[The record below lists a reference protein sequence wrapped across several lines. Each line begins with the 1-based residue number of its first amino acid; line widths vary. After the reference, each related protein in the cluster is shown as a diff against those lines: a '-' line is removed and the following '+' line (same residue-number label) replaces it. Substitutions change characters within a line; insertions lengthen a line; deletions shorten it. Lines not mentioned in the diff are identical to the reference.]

1 MTARPRTSTATRA
14 AFAAAAA
21 CTVLLAACAAPTTQ
35 ATPAPPSSVTA
46 SSPAPAPSG
55 SPVTAPA
62 LSTPAKSSTAAP
74 KTSAKP
80 STSAAPL
87 TSAVTSAPPPPPV
100 PAEPPQVAPPAPTD
114 TPDPVTREAPTTAA
128 PPPPTPATRDPAPAR
143 GASGGGGGGGG
154 GGGKTV
160 VIDPGH
166 NGGNAGAPDVI
177 NALVPAGFGQT
188 KPCNTTGTET
198 NDGFPEHDFTWAVA
212 NDLRSKLEAQGI
224 TVVMTRSSDDGVGPC
239 VNKRAAIGNDAGADV
254 VVSIHGDGDQASAQG
269 FYVMTA
275 EQDPAGAAMA
285 AESHGLAVDVRDG
298 LVSAGLSPSNHLGS
312 DGLWPRN
319 DLAGLNLSLRPT
331 VMIEAGNMRN
341 SADAALMKSDSGQQ
355 QVAQG
360 LANGVLSYL
369 GAG

>member
-1 MTARPRTSTATRA
+1 MTARRTTSSAARA

-21 CTVLLAACAAPTTQ
+21 CTMLLAACAAPSNQ
-35 ATPAPPSSVTA
+35 ATPPTTSSVTTV
-46 SSPAPAPSG
+46 SPAPSASG
-55 SPVTAPA
+55 TPVTAPA
-62 LSTPAKSSTAAP
+62 LSAPAKSSSTP
-74 KTSAKP
+74 PSSSAVA
-80 STSAAPL
+80 STSSAPL
-87 TSAVTSAPPPPPV
+87 TSAITTRAVTSERVEPTAPPIT
-100 PAEPPQVAPPAPTD
+100 VAPVDTPEPAP
-114 TPDPVTREAPTTAA
+114 VTAEEPTTAA

-143 GASGGGGGGGG
+143 RPITGE
-154 GGGKTV
+154 KTV

-166 NGGNAGAPDVI
+166 NGGNSDAPDVI

-198 NDGFPEHDFTWAVA
+198 NDGYPEHDFTWAVA
-212 NDLRSKLEAQGI
+212 NDLRPLLEAQGI
-224 TVVMTRSSDDGVGPC
+224 TVVMTRDSDDGVGPC
-239 VNKRAAIGNDAGADV
+239 VNERAAIGNDNNADV
-254 VVSIHGDGDQASAQG
+254 VVSIHGDGDDASAKG

-275 EQDPAGAAMA
+275 EQDPAGPDMA
-285 AESHGLAVDVRDG
+285 SRSQSLAVNVRDG
-298 LVSAGLSPSNHLGS
+298 LVDAGLSPSNHLGS

-319 DLAGLNLSLRPT
+319 DLAGLNLSVRPT

-341 SADAALMKSDSGQQ
+341 AADAELMTSGQGQQ